1 MQLDLKLNQA
11 AFFFVNGISVKKH
24 FTTFNVDNGDIAALI
39 SILRG
44 IEGKRIESSVP
55 AESIRGIITPSGGSG
70 GGGPG
75 RQGPQGARGE
85 PGPQGP
91 TGPPGPRGLSGP
103 EGPIGPKGDTGP
115 RGPEGPPGP
124 KGQDA
129 EDINVPALS
138 ELLFNYRLGAT

>member
-24 FTTFNVDNGDIAALI
+24 FTAFNVDNGNIAALI

-55 AESIRGIITPSGGSG
+55 AESIRGIITPSGGGG

-85 PGPQGP
+85 A
-91 TGPPGPRGLSGP
+91 GPPGPPGPPGPKGSPGP

-124 KGQDA
+124 PGQKA
-129 EDINVPALS
+129 EVEIP
-138 ELLFNYRLGAT
+138 LLKDLIFNYNLGAI

>member
-1 MQLDLKLNQA
+1 MQLDLKLKNA

-70 GGGPG
+70 GGAPG

-85 PGPQGP
+85 AGPPGPPGPQGP
-91 TGPPGPRGLSGP
+91 RGLPGQ

>member
-55 AESIRGIITPSGGSG
+55 AESIRGIITPSGGGG

-91 TGPPGPRGLSGP
+91 PGPPGPRGLPGP
-103 EGPIGPKGDTGP
+103 EGPIGPKGDAGP

-124 KGQDA
+124 PGQKA
-129 EDINVPALS
+129 EV
-138 ELLFNYRLGAT
+138 ETLLLKDLIFNYNLGAI

>member
-55 AESIRGIITPSGGSG
+55 AESIRGIITPSGGG
-70 GGGPG
+70 GGGAPG

-85 PGPQGP
+85 PGPP
-91 TGPPGPRGLSGP
+91 GPPGPKGSPGP

-124 KGQDA
+124 PGQKA
-129 EDINVPALS
+129 EVETP
-138 ELLFNYRLGAT
+138 LLKDLIFNYNLGAI